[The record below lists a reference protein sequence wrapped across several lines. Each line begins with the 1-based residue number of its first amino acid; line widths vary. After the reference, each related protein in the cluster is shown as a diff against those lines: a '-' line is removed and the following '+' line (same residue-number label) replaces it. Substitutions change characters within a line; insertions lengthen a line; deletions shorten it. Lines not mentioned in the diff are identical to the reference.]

1 MGKSQDAPESPDP
14 RVTIP
19 LQGQENRRTFDY
31 QLAGMRTNTNGPFG
45 SQTWSQT
52 PTFDEAGYNAAM
64 AEYQRM
70 AGGGGTG
77 GSPAPAPA
85 PTPVYRDG
93 QWIQENGS
101 EYWSPG
107 GGAGAGVGG
116 AAPSGQSQYAI
127 APSRDQF
134 TRSNWTMNQTLS
146 PEQQALYDSNVQSQL
161 GQADLL
167 SSLTDRVSQS
177 TSNPFDASQF
187 QLQRGLNIPGL
198 EELGGL
204 RGQLADLDPQ
214 AFNQQM
220 ADSVYS
226 QADRYLRPQLD
237 REEGLYRSQLADQG
251 FNPGTPGY
259 DTELSKMRDN
269 RSKVYGDLRD
279 RSVVS
284 GFNLGAQNFGNARA
298 GINDQIA
305 ALLQGN
311 QQNFNQQLAGQQ
323 QNNSVVQQ
331 QLANA
336 LAARNQPLNELN
348 AMRTGTQVQ
357 LPQGATSSPT
367 PNLQPTDL
375 MGAFNQQ
382 YQNQLGAYNAE
393 AAGQNDLF
401 GSLLGLGGLFAGP
414 GGLAKL
420 FGSDRRL
427 KEDIQV
433 QGKLP
438 SGLGVYSFRYLGG
451 KSKFLGVMA
460 DEVAAVF
467 PKAVVYGPD
476 GYASVDYG
484 RVW

>member
-1 MGKSQDAPESPDP
+1 MGKSQDAPQSPDP
-14 RVTIP
+14 KVTIP

-31 QLAGMRTNTNGPFG
+31 QLQGMRTNTSGPFG

-64 AEYQRM
+64 AEYQKM
-70 AGGGGTG
+70 AG
-77 GSPAPAPA
+77 S
-85 PTPVYRDG
+85 
-93 QWIQENGS
+93 
-101 EYWSPG
+101 G
-107 GGAGAGVGG
+107 GGAQTPNYFEDNNGVRPPTNLG
-116 AAPSGQSQYAI
+116 SGSESPYAI

-134 TRSNWTMNQTLS
+134 TRTNWTLNQTLS

-167 SSLTDRVSQS
+167 GSLTDRVKQS

-187 QLQRGLNIPGL
+187 QLERGLEAPGL
-198 EELGGL
+198 EELSGL
-204 RGQLADLDPQ
+204 RGQLANLDPQ
-214 AFNQQM
+214 QFNQQM

-226 QADRYLRPQLD
+226 QSNRYLQPQLD
-237 REEGLYRSQLADQG
+237 RDEGLYRSQLADQG

-259 DTELSKMRDN
+259 DTELAKMRDN

-279 RSVVS
+279 RSVIS

-311 QQNFNQQLAGQQ
+311 QQGFNQQLASQQ

-401 GSLLGLGGLFAGP
+401 GSLLGLGGLFSGAG
-414 GGLAKL
+414 GIAGISKL

-427 KEDIQV
+427 KRDIRV
-433 QGKLP
+433 QGKLA
-438 SGLGVYSFRYLGG
+438 SGLSVYSFRYLGG
-451 KSKFLGVMA
+451 ESRFTGVMA
-460 DEVAAVF
+460 DEVEKVF
-467 PKAVVYGPD
+467 PEAVVYGSD